1 MPLSAIEIH
10 AYLQMYDNPAD
21 AVRAAFADGEDEGRS
36 QTNKAMQ
43 EEIDY
48 LRYTLNNPEEF
59 RSYHRDP

>member
-10 AYLQMYDNPAD
+10 AYLQMYEHPAD
-21 AVRAAFADGEDEGRS
+21 AVRAAFADGEDEGRA

-59 RSYHRDP
+59 RSYHHDP